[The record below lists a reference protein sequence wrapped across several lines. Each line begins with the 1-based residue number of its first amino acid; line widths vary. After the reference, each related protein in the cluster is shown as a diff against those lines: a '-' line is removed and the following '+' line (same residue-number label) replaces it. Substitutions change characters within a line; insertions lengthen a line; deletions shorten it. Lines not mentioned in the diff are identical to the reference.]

1 MCVCGGGGDGGAVR
15 VCVLCVY
22 CVRAGVC
29 VCVCVCVCV
38 QALLLASHRAVIV
51 AAVKRAGVW
60 WQAIMSRQSL

>member
-1 MCVCGGGGDGGAVR
+1 MGGGGGDGGAVR
-15 VCVLCVY
+15 VCVLCA
-22 CVRAGVC
+22 CVRVW
-29 VCVCVCVCV
+29 VCVCV